1 LIIGDHT
8 GSYAVPGEIHQDPSN
23 GDNFATDL
31 YFACM
36 DGNGD
41 WHPDMAHGR
50 ISVSSALE
58 AGIIVD
64 KIIAYEKTPPSA
76 ASFYSNMLSCAQY
89 QDTDDNNGYADRR
102 FCQTS
107 EDIRDYLI
115 DEQSYTSERVYYTS
129 TTADV
134 TTLRYNN
141 GYFSDGQLIP
151 AELRTTAYNWAGSPS
166 DITSAINAGKF
177 LVFSP

>member
-64 KIIAYEKTPPSA
+64 KIIAYEKHHHPQPH
-76 ASFYSNMLSCAQY
+76 F
-89 QDTDDNNGYADRR
+89 
-102 FCQTS
+102 
-107 EDIRDYLI
+107 I
-115 DEQSYTSERVYYTS
+115 
-129 TTADV
+129 
-134 TTLRYNN
+134 
-141 GYFSDGQLIP
+141 
-151 AELRTTAYNWAGSPS
+151 
-166 DITSAINAGKF
+166 AIC
-177 LVFSP
+177 